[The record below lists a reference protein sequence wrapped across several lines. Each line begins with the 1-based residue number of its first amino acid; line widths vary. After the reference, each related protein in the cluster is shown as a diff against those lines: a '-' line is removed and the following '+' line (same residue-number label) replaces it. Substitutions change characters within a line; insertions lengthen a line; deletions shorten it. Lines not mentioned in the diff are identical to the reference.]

1 MLADQYLLEAT
12 EAMEPGERL
21 KAGRAGEK
29 IEALNSEPPPM
40 FAYCYGK
47 LLAEHGV
54 GPEVWRK
61 GQALLKQF
69 VLRAGRAS
77 EYSTPTLRLL
87 ARVDAKLEAAARR
100 APLLR
105 TMNAQMVRIEG
116 GRFPRGGTPEQEPC
130 PGDEKPAHQVRVSSF
145 EVSTYEVTP
154 GAMGSRDG
162 GERITARLQGKPP
175 L

>member
-69 VLRAGRAS
+69 VLRAGRDS
-77 EYSTPTLRLL
+77 EYSTPTLKLL
-87 ARVDAKLEAAARR
+87 SRVDAKLEAAARR
-100 APLLR
+100 APWLR
-105 TMNAQMVRIEG
+105 KMHAQLVRIEG